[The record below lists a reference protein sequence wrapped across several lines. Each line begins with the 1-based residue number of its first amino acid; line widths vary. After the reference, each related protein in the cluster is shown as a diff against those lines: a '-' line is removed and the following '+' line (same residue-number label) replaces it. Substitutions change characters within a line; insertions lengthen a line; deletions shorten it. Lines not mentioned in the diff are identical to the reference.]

1 MSKIKTIDIPCPHC
15 KEKNPFTIYQSV
27 NVDISPELK
36 EKTLKG
42 EIFNYHCEHCNKDST
57 IPYPMLYNDMT
68 NKFMVYFADINQIE
82 EFEFMNQDENELIQ
96 KVMSNITRRG
106 VTTWQDFIE
115 KVTILEN
122 GYDDRI
128 VEIVKF
134 NAIKC
139 ILQENKKEKI
149 HNVVIGDLTEDKLLK
164 YIIFTDKANTQGFGL
179 TITKE
184 IYEDELK
191 IYGEWIKHY
200 DNCIVDKDFIEKL
213 IDDKHN
219 SLPDEL
225 ETDYREL
232 IGVYDSN
239 NVFHICMKDYTF
251 KKELS
256 INDHVVI
263 ETKNDRLRAKVVK
276 IKKVLNSHLPK
287 YCSKYDKIVS
297 VIKNGDEIQKEV
309 FNENEI
315 DIETL
320 NNALKEY
327 KDKPNVGNFMKLM
340 DALSKRYLLMPV
352 TIEFSNEDIEQFKNS
367 SKGNTI
373 SLNQDAPIT
382 TIKFTDDNGKQFA
395 CLHTEQSKAEKVE
408 PTSVL
413 RLWFTD
419 ALDMINKIPHINGVV
434 INPNDEKIIIT
445 FDMLR
450 PYLERLNKGENK

>member
-1 MSKIKTIDIPCPHC
+1 MSKVKTIEIPCPHC
-15 KEKNPFTIYQSV
+15 NEKNAFTIFDSV
-27 NVDISPELK
+27 NVDLSPELK

-57 IPYPMLYNDMT
+57 IPYPVLYHDMT
-68 NKFMVYFADINQIE
+68 NGFMVYFADKNQIE
-82 EFEFMNQDENELIQ
+82 EFEFMNNDENELIQ
-96 KVMSNITRRG
+96 AVMKNLTRRG

-128 VEIVKF
+128 VEIVKY
-134 NAIKC
+134 NATKFIEK
-139 ILQENKKEKI
+139 EEKEKI
-149 HNVVIGDLTEDKLLK
+149 YNIVIGNITEDKLLK
-164 YIIFTDKANTQGFGL
+164 YIVFTDKANTQGFGL

-191 IYGEWIKHY
+191 TYGEWVKCY
-200 DNCIVDKDFIEKL
+200 DNCIVDREFIEKL
-213 IDDKHN
+213 IYDKHN

-251 KKELS
+251 KEKLS
-256 INDHVVI
+256 IDDHVMI
-263 ETKNDRLRAKVVK
+263 ETENDRLRAKVVK

-320 NNALKEY
+320 NIALKDY
-327 KDKPNVGNFMKLM
+327 KEKSNVGNFMKLI

-352 TIEFSNEDIEQFKNS
+352 KIEFSNEDIEQFKNS
-367 SKGNTI
+367 VKGNTI

-382 TIKFTDDNGKQFA
+382 TIKYTDEDGKQYA
-395 CLHTEQSKAEKVE
+395 CLHTEHEKAEKVE

-434 INPNDEKIIIT
+434 INPNDEKIIIK

-450 PYLERLNKGENK
+450 PYLEKLNKGENK